1 METVWTRMIALLV
14 LYVVIVTVFIQVIMS
29 LDAFPQLSSEI
40 QLLIGVIPLVLTVGL
55 VLGAVAFIRMK
66 N

>member
-1 METVWTRMIALLV
+1 MIALLV